1 LLAIAG
7 RDRRPKIEWSRQT
20 AHGAGAVRM
29 RLIPIARTA
38 RLVDAIVRQAENA
51 NDDRWRQGRSLDK
64 MRRRKR
70 RRPWSVSMVCDG
82 D

>member
-1 LLAIAG
+1 MLLFV
-7 RDRRPKIEWSRQT
+7 K
-20 AHGAGAVRM
+20 
-29 RLIPIARTA
+29 
-38 RLVDAIVRQAENA
+38 AENA